1 MTGNAE
7 FAARGDDTAIVVGVD
22 GSPQGQDA
30 LDWAAG
36 EASMMQRPLRIV
48 HGFIWPLIGGVPLG
62 PSPVGPPDGGL
73 QAEAERVL
81 ADAETHAGQR
91 APDIK
96 VTTELVIG
104 AAEHAL
110 LEQSHDA
117 ELVVVGNRG
126 MGGFTGLLVGSVGVA
141 LAAHAPCPVIV
152 VHPRDDDQPPPVGRR
167 VVVGMDGSDL
177 SAPAVDFAFHAA
189 ALRGVGLTALYAWS
203 PSASVFPE
211 VVVEL
216 QQRHRLLEALETH
229 RQRFPEVDVEV
240 KLVDD
245 HAGRAMVEE
254 SGDAD
259 LVVVGS
265 RGRGGFQ
272 GLLLGSVSQV
282 VLQHAACPVAVVRPR
297 R

>member
-1 MTGNAE
+1 MTENTELAHW
-7 FAARGDDTAIVVGVD
+7 GDDTAIVVGVD
-22 GSPQGQDA
+22 GSPHGQEA
-30 LDWAAG
+30 LDWAAA
-36 EASMMQRPLRIV
+36 EAAAMQRSLHIV

-73 QAEAERVL
+73 QVEAERVL
-81 ADAETHAGQR
+81 VDADTRARER
-91 APDIK
+91 APEIK

-104 AAEHAL
+104 SAEQAL
-110 LEQSHDA
+110 LGQTHDA

-152 VHPRDDDQPPPVGRR
+152 VHPRADDRPRAQR
-167 VVVGMDGSDL
+167 VVVGIDGSDL
-177 SAPAVDFAFHAA
+177 SSSAVDFAFKAA
-189 ALRGVGLTALYAWS
+189 ARRGVGLTALHAWS
-203 PSASVFPE
+203 PSTSIYPEE
-211 VVVEL
+211 VVE
-216 QQRHRLLEALETH
+216 QEERHRMLKALETH
-229 RQRFPEVDVEV
+229 RGLFPEIDLEV

>member
-1 MTGNAE
+1 MNENTE
-7 FAARGDDTAIVVGVD
+7 FAAQGDDTAIIVGVD
-22 GSPQGQDA
+22 GSPQAQDA
-30 LDWAAG
+30 LDWAAA
-36 EASMMQRPLRIV
+36 EASMMRRPLRIV

-81 ADAETHAGQR
+81 ADAETQARQR

-110 LEQSHDA
+110 LEQSREA

-141 LAAHAPCPVIV
+141 LAAHAPCPVVV
-152 VHPRDDDQPPPVGRR
+152 VHPQPVDQPSGRR
-167 VVVGMDGSDL
+167 VVVGIDGSDL
-177 SAPAVDFAFHAA
+177 SAPAVDFAFQEA
-189 ALRGVGLTALYAWS
+189 ALRGVGLTALHAWS

-216 QQRHRLLEALETH
+216 QQRHHLLETLETH
-229 RQRFPEVDVEV
+229 RDRFPEVDVEV
-240 KLVDD
+240 KLVDG

-254 SGDAD
+254 SGDAA

-272 GLLLGSVSQV
+272 GLLLGSVSQA
-282 VLQHAACPVAVVRPR
+282 VLQHAACPVAVVRSGR
-297 R
+297 